1 MILDIVAVLASQFGI
16 TGLSI
21 YAYHRWIKPTKPV
34 SNDDIEQLTSVDLAN
49 AFINGIDEKPSL
61 PLSRQIGIMVEDD
74 DQPEETITAE
84 QHLERLIK
92 IYPHAAAA
100 YHKDH
105 EKKRLNARA
114 DRYILRMIMAVEA
127 GDMTVKKTSHHMEF
141 SNGDEIWTSNKYYGY
156 GNLDNSPDNPQCKF
170 NSEDSRVSLY
180 TFMRI
185 VHLEETEF
193 EPILRLK
200 NKTIKVI

>member
-1 MILDIVAVLASQFGI
+1 MILEIAALIASQFGI

-21 YAYHRWIKPTKPV
+21 LAYHRWIKPVPAPIPV
-34 SNDDIEQLTSVDLAN
+34 LEERELTVTDLSKSYSDIPNLETISNEMVVEA
-49 AFINGIDEKPSL
+49 IDA
-61 PLSRQIGIMVEDD
+61 
-74 DQPEETITAE
+74 PEEVITAE
-84 QHLERLIK
+84 EHLARLIK
-92 IYPHAAAA
+92 LYPEAAEA
-100 YHKDH
+100 YRHDH
-105 EKKRLNARA
+105 SKKRLNNRA
-114 DRYILRMIMAVEA
+114 DRYILRMILAVEA

-156 GNLDNSPDNPQCKF
+156 GNLDNSPDNPHCTF
-170 NSEDSRVSLY
+170 SSSDARVSLY